1 MQDVHDLLPWLT
13 LGRVPGVGR
22 RRYATLLRYFGS
34 PEAVLAAPVSV
45 LAATPG
51 VGAPAAAAI
60 AAAGRR
66 TDGASPRELAEADL
80 QAAVSLGLEIL
91 TGNSPA
97 YPEALK
103 NIYDP
108 PPYLFVRGGLTAGD
122 GVAVAIVG
130 SRRAS
135 AYGRRVAEELAAG
148 LAQAGVSVV
157 SGMARGIDGSAHRGA
172 LGAGGRTIGVL
183 GCGLDVVYPPEH
195 RQLYAQ
201 VAAGGALITEYP
213 PGTPPER
220 YHFPERNRVISG
232 LCRGVVVVE
241 AGEDSGALL
250 TVDFALDQGREVF
263 AVPGS
268 VYSRNSRGPHRLLH
282 QGARLCESAADIL
295 EELAIVPRQPAGGPW
310 SAPPAPP
317 GEGFSEDER
326 KVLAVLQPWDALTV
340 DDVAARVGLDAG
352 LVAAVLLLLE
362 VKGVARLLQG
372 QGYVRSPG
380 PARVN

>member
-1 MQDVHDLLPWLT
+1 MRDVQDLLPWLT

-22 RRYATLLRYFGS
+22 RRYATLLRRFGS

-66 TDGASPRELAEADL
+66 TEGASPRELAEADL
-80 QAAVSLGLEIL
+80 QATLSLGLEIL

-103 NIYDP
+103 HIYDP
-108 PPYLFVRGGLTAGD
+108 PPYLFVRGGLTEGD

-148 LAQAGVSVV
+148 LAEAGVSVV

-195 RQLYAQ
+195 RQLYAR

-268 VYSRNSRGPHRLLH
+268 VYSRDSRGPHRLLR

-295 EELAIVPRQPAGGPW
+295 EELAIVPRRPAGGTW
-310 SAPPAPP
+310 SAPPSPP
-317 GEGFSEDER
+317 GEGFSEEER
-326 KVLAVLQPWDALTV
+326 KVLAVLQPRDALTV
-340 DDVAARVGLDAG
+340 DDVAAQVGLDAG
-352 LVAAVLLLLE
+352 SVAAVLLLLE